1 LPHSLFG
8 KLIIWS
14 LVIACFCS
22 FGSGSGR
29 AVICLEQSGDVS
41 LEIMHNGS
49 NGHCSGEHLHG
60 QQRHHQP
67 AQHKSQTSPILRH
80 NHCSTCD
87 DFEVSLQL
95 FAPRNEPVNAIIKFI
110 AKPQLPAGFQIQVAQ
125 PANALSQASSQP
137 FMIDPSFT
145 YLKST
150 ILLI

>member
-1 LPHSLFG
+1 MPHSLFG

-49 NGHCSGEHLHG
+49 NGHCPDKHLHG

-67 AQHKSQTSPILRH
+67 AQHKSQTSSILRR
-80 NHCSTCD
+80 NCCNTCD

-95 FAPRNEPVNAIIKFI
+95 FAPRDELVNAIIKFI
-110 AKPQLPAGFQIQVAQ
+110 AKPQLPAGFRIQVAQ
-125 PANALSQASSQP
+125 PSNTLSQASSQP
-137 FMIDPSFT
+137 LMIDPSFIH
-145 YLKST
+145 LKST

>member
-1 LPHSLFG
+1 MPHSLFG

-22 FGSGSGR
+22 FGRGSSR

-60 QQRHHQP
+60 CRTRRQL
-67 AQHKSQTSPILRH
+67 AQHKNQTSPILKH

-95 FAPRNEPVNAIIKFI
+95 FAPRNEPVNAVIKFI
-110 AKPQLPAGFQIQVAQ
+110 AKPQLPAGLQIQ
-125 PANALSQASSQP
+125 PERSSNTLSQPYPQP
-137 FMIDPSFT
+137 LMIDPSFT